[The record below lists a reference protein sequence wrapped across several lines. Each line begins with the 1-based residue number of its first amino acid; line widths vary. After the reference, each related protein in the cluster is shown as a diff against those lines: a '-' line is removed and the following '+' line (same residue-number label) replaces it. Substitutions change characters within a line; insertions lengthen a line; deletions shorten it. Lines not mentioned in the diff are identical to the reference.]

1 MGFGSS
7 SHVSD
12 RWETSALSLRLSIP
26 DSIYGIKSSNPLPVL
41 PFSWYTLSPESDLLA
56 SDDWNNAVAA
66 FLCDRHFWTLFS
78 NYRKSNFSS
87 NYKRYYGFN
96 L

>member
-41 PFSWYTLSPESDLLA
+41 PFS
-56 SDDWNNAVAA
+56 
-66 FLCDRHFWTLFS
+66 
-78 NYRKSNFSS
+78 
-87 NYKRYYGFN
+87 
-96 L
+96 